1 LEYTTQRGNQVTEA
15 NDRRGS
21 HAAGSFTSIPESE
34 CRQLLS
40 LGVIGRIAFNSSTG
54 IQLLPVNYLYLDGS
68 VYFRVDASGVLG
80 ELADGADDVAFEVD
94 YLEELVRQAWSVLVK
109 GPIGAVSDPAEL
121 EPLLGQRRLEP
132 WALGERQL
140 YLRLNPTVVS
150 GRKAKRNA
158 R

>member
-1 LEYTTQRGNQVTEA
+1 MEHTTQRGNQVTEA
-15 NDRRGS
+15 DAPRDS
-21 HAAGSFTSIPESE
+21 HSAGSFTSIPVSE

-40 LGVIGRIAFNSSTG
+40 LGVIGRIAFNSATG
-54 IQLLPVNYLYLDGS
+54 IQLLPVNYLYLDGN

-80 ELADGADDVAFEVD
+80 ELAEGADDVAFEVD

-109 GPIGAVSDPAEL
+109 GPVGAVSDPVEL

-132 WALGERQL
+132 WALGDRQL
-140 YLRLNPTVVS
+140 YLRLKPTAIS
-150 GRKAKRNA
+150 GRKVKRNA